1 MKVISFVSQK
11 GGAGKT
17 TLVINCAVAASSVG
31 NRVLILD
38 VDKQKS
44 AEIWYQKREV
54 QQPILVVAGPSS
66 LANAIDKARNIGI
79 NTVFIDTPG
88 HDSPGTADA
97 IKVSDL
103 CVIPCRP
110 ASVDLNATKATVN
123 TIQRLGK
130 PFTFIITQA
139 KARRK
144 KLIGRGKIPNIRT
157 VEAKTAL
164 QKRFGND
171 AKLVA
176 SGQITDLVTF
186 PDAYD
191 LGLGV
196 TEYAQQS
203 AAAEDVLD
211 LWHWIEQ
218 LTGIASHDQKEK
230 NIA

>member
-31 NRVLILD
+31 NRILILD
-38 VDKQKS
+38 IDKQKS

-54 QQPILVVAGPSS
+54 QEPILVVAGPSS
-66 LANAIDKARNIGI
+66 LANAIDKAHNVGI
-79 NTVFIDTPG
+79 NTIFIDTPG

-139 KARRK
+139 KAKRK

-176 SGQITDLVTF
+176 PGQITDLVTF

-196 TEYAQQS
+196 TEYNPHS

-218 LTGIASHDQKEK
+218 LTDMVGHDQKEK

>member
-54 QQPILVVAGPSS
+54 QEPILVVAGPSS
-66 LANAIDKARNIGI
+66 LANAIDKARNVGI

-103 CVIPCRP
+103 W
-110 ASVDLNATKATVN
+110 NW
-123 TIQRLGK
+123 
-130 PFTFIITQA
+130 
-139 KARRK
+139 
-144 KLIGRGKIPNIRT
+144 
-157 VEAKTAL
+157 L
-164 QKRFGND
+164 QVLTC
-171 AKLVA
+171 AKLSKVNECE
-176 SGQITDLVTF
+176 GDEF
-186 PDAYD
+186 
-191 LGLGV
+191 
-196 TEYAQQS
+196 E
-203 AAAEDVLD
+203 AEMIFLFC
-211 LWHWIEQ
+211 LK
-218 LTGIASHDQKEK
+218 A
-230 NIA
+230 